1 MESGYWRVEFI
12 QPAPGDDRCVML
24 RGQLDEVVGP
34 LTMEL
39 AEAWIDQFDN
49 RPDNRPVNR
58 RAAGESAAEGMPS
71 GAVPR
76 PKLELP
82 KPKPAS

>member
-12 QPAPGDDRCVML
+12 QPALGDDRCVML
-24 RGQLDEVVGP
+24 RGQLDEIVGP

-39 AEAWIDQFDN
+39 AEAWMDHFD
-49 RPDNRPVNR
+49 NR
-58 RAAGESAAEGMPS
+58 RAAEESAATPS

-76 PKLELP
+76 PNLHLR
-82 KPKPAS
+82 KPKPAN

>member
-12 QPAPGDDRCVML
+12 QPAPLDDRCVML
-24 RGQLDEVVGP
+24 RGQLDEIVGP

-39 AEAWIDQFDN
+39 AEAWMDQFDN
-49 RPDNRPVNR
+49 R
-58 RAAGESAAEGMPS
+58 RAQEESATKAAPS

-76 PKLELP
+76 HKLELP

>member
-12 QPAPGDDRCVML
+12 EPAPGDDRCVML
-24 RGQLDEVVGP
+24 RGQLDEIVGP
-34 LTMEL
+34 LTIEL
-39 AEAWIDQFDN
+39 AEVWMDQFDN
-49 RPDNRPVNR
+49 R
-58 RAAGESAAEGMPS
+58 RAAEAAAAKGVPS
-71 GAVPR
+71 GVVPR

>member
-12 QPAPGDDRCVML
+12 EPAPGDDRCVML
-24 RGQLDEVVGP
+24 RGQLDEIVGP
-34 LTMEL
+34 LTIEL
-39 AEAWIDQFDN
+39 AEAWMDQFDN
-49 RPDNRPVNR
+49 R
-58 RAAGESAAEGMPS
+58 RAKEESAARGVPS

>member
-1 MESGYWRVEFI
+1 MSGYWRVEFI

-24 RGQLDEVVGP
+24 RGQLDEIVGP

-39 AEAWIDQFDN
+39 AEAWMDQFDN
-49 RPDNRPVNR
+49 RPTTE
-58 RAAGESAAEGMPS
+58 ESAAEGAPS

-82 KPKPAS
+82 RPKPAT